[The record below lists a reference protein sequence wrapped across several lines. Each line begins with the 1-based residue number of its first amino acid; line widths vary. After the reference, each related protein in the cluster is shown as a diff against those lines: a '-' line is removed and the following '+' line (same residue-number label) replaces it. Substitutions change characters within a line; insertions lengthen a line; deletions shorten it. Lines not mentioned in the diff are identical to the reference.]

1 MLGRNTSERHITRPI
16 ARPKKKASV
25 YSKERETHALIL
37 KRTEE
42 NERVSI
48 WGFLNPS
55 RK

>member
-1 MLGRNTSERHITRPI
+1 
-16 ARPKKKASV
+16 V

-42 NERVSI
+42 NERASII